1 MDKALVLHQ
10 LFLRENDEPQLVDV
24 NQTSLEVSDNQKY
37 QSWLQGKRALEL
49 QDVADS
55 RWIKTCTGGY
65 ITEVIFNANGTLE
78 EYRLFDRFRTS
89 GSWILR
95 DGILSVEIRKGE
107 NRYTLN
113 VVGNKIVNIHSAVEY
128 KNDQLHSYLKLAPIK
143 P

>member
-10 LFLRENDEPQLVDV
+10 LFLRENDDPQLVDV
-24 NQTSLEVSDNQKY
+24 NQASLEAFDNQKY
-37 QSWLQGKRALEL
+37 QSWLSGKRALEL

-78 EYRLFDRFRTS
+78 EYRLFDRFKTS
-89 GSWILR
+89 GSWVLR

-107 NRYTLN
+107 NRYTFN
-113 VVGNKIVNIHSAVEY
+113 VVGNKSVNIHSAVEY
-128 KNDQLHSYLKLAPIK
+128 KNNVLHSYLKLAQIME
-143 P
+143 